1 MDKFEVAKPSA
12 EQLTLTTAAVLSS
25 AALFIASK
33 GRLKEGLVQ
42 AVETVGANLSK
53 SGALNKSSGQTLLK
67 EITESGCE
75 SGVTGSYTGLSE
87 TGLRRVAEDKIKSE
101 ASAAGQAKLSA
112 LSNLDEASRPAT
124 QARYAQY
131 EKDGFPLKSEI
142 TGQPLSRNE
151 HHYAAWMDSLA
162 RKSAPE
168 FHEGGTLLPGVYRM
182 NMQEFRQAFVGD
194 NAHRRTLADN
204 LEEVLKG
211 LSQAGVKEVHIGG
224 SFVTTKAKPKDI
236 DFIYDIIAPGV
247 NRSKLPVDAAYNHT
261 YALRRKGL
269 ELFVD
274 PPADGSYKGMQ
285 YFFSHGKVEY
295 PVRRRGHWMTGGGKF
310 PKGIV
315 ELGL

>member
-1 MDKFEVAKPSA
+1 MDKFEVANPSA

-42 AVETVGANLSK
+42 AVETVGANLGK
-53 SGALNKSSGQTLLK
+53 SGALSKTSGQALLK
-67 EITESGCE
+67 EIAESGCE
-75 SGVTGSYTGLSE
+75 SGAKTSYAGLSE
-87 TGLRRVAEDKIKSE
+87 SALRREAEDKLKIE
-101 ASAAGQAKLSA
+101 ASAAGQKKLLA
-112 LSNLDEASRPAT
+112 LSNLDEASRPA
-124 QARYAQY
+124 AHAKYAQY
-131 EKDGFPLKSEI
+131 EKEGFPLKSEI
-142 TGQPLSRNE
+142 TGKPLSGNE
-151 HHYAAWMDSLA
+151 HHYAAYMDSLA

-182 NMQEFRQAFVGD
+182 NMQQFRQTFVGD

-224 SFVTTKAKPKDI
+224 SFVTKKAKPKDI

-247 NRSKLPVDAAYNHT
+247 NQSKLPVEAAHNHS
-261 YALRRKGL
+261 YALRSKGL

-295 PVRRRGHWMTGGGKF
+295 PVRRRGQWMTGGGKF

-315 ELGL
+315 ELGI